1 MRPNLYF
8 GDCNTLLEQMVN
20 NNLQVDMVMTS
31 PPYDDIKNYN
41 NTNSWNFEVFKK
53 TADNL
58 VKVLKNGGVI
68 IWVVADK
75 TDKGSESGTSFRQAL
90 YFKEIGFNLHDTMIY
105 RKINYMP
112 LNHNRYEQ
120 EFEYMFCFS
129 KGKPKTFNPIKI
141 PCKYAGQEHWGK
153 MSYYKDDSDNLTE
166 VKRNKIADNK
176 IHGNIFEYR
185 IGSTNETSEFKH
197 PAMYPL
203 QLAKDQIQ
211 SWTNENDIV
220 LDPFMG
226 AGTTGVACKELNRNF
241 IGCEIVDKYF
251 DIAKQR
257 IEDCSKQKEEVNAN

>member
-120 EFEYMFCFS
+120 
-129 KGKPKTFNPIKI
+129 
-141 PCKYAGQEHWGK
+141 
-153 MSYYKDDSDNLTE
+153 
-166 VKRNKIADNK
+166 
-176 IHGNIFEYR
+176 
-185 IGSTNETSEFKH
+185 
-197 PAMYPL
+197 
-203 QLAKDQIQ
+203 
-211 SWTNENDIV
+211 
-220 LDPFMG
+220 
-226 AGTTGVACKELNRNF
+226 
-241 IGCEIVDKYF
+241 
-251 DIAKQR
+251 
-257 IEDCSKQKEEVNAN
+257 

>member
-1 MRPNLYF
+1 MIFNE
-8 GDCNTLLEQMVN
+8 DCISAMQRLIDLNVKADA
-20 NNLQVDMVMTS
+20 VITS
-31 PPYDDIKNYN
+31 PPYDDLRNYD
-41 NTNSWNFEVFKK
+41 NTCSWNFDKFKEV
-53 TADNL
+53 ANL
-58 VKVLKNGGVI
+58 LYQILDDGGVV

-75 TDKGSESGTSFRQAL
+75 TENGSETGTSFKQAL

-166 VKRNKIADNK
+166 VERNKIADSK

-197 PAMYPL
+197 PAMFPL
-203 QLAKDQIQ
+203 ELAKDQVKT
-211 SWTNENDIV
+211 WTNEGDTV
-220 LDPFMG
+220 LDCFMG
-226 AGTTGVACKELNRNF
+226 AGTTGVASLDLGRKF
-241 IGCEIVDKYF
+241 IGIELVEKYF
-251 DIAKQR
+251 DM
-257 IEDCSKQKEEVNAN
+257 SKERLKRSGIKKRLV